1 MCSRVPSVNKILFF
15 SRSIPPIWLA
25 AFLYFAMK
33 GNSDA
38 PPPNLPLFALVASG
52 TIYHLVYSQ
61 ALVRRRVAEY
71 RGLLGSILAVALAIL
86 VSECNAQ
93 FAGLAPPHAL
103 PRQVALL
110 LCIPALMLF
119 LLEPRHMA
127 WVVGLFAA
135 VCAWNFFMMPIE
147 AVWGAKV
154 SWHTIYLTPREAGPF
169 KYQAAGLAIAAF
181 YFPGFM
187 LGLFYLAWGPVFQKR
202 VFAQAGIPRGLMVAM
217 PVLWLIPVICV
228 QSRSALAGAL
238 AAALLLLASQG
249 RARNLL
255 VWASIGLLAA
265 AGAAFYW
272 YLFTEGKSGADL
284 RIAYLKFYIS
294 KSLDWNWLA
303 TGRSFYYD
311 PKLIAPGWQALD
323 HSHNDFVQVLYSWG
337 LVTLIAYL
345 AFWAALLRLIY
356 SRFLVHKEYWPLAA
370 LVAVLPS
377 MQTDLGLHHFE
388 KTMFLVIL
396 TSFCVVFSEW
406 DAQRRQRL
414 EPSRPEAEPQ
424 PAPLPQPVSVRP

>member
-1 MCSRVPSVNKILFF
+1 VFTRAHSVNKIHFF
-15 SRSIPPIWLA
+15 SRSIPPVWLA

-38 PPPNLPLFALVASG
+38 PPPNLPLFSLVASG

-61 ALVRRRVAEY
+61 ALTRRLLAEY
-71 RGLLGSILAVALAIL
+71 RWLLGSALTVALAIL

-93 FAGLAPPHAL
+93 FAGLAPAHPL

-110 LCIPALMLF
+110 LCIPALTLF
-119 LLEPRHMA
+119 LLERRYMA

-135 VCAWNFFMMPIE
+135 VCAWNLFMMPIE
-147 AVWGAKV
+147 AVSGAKV
-154 SWHTIYLTPREAGPF
+154 SWHTIYLIPREAGPF

-187 LGLFYLAWGPVFQKR
+187 LGLFYLAWGPVFEKR
-202 VFAQAGIPRGLMVAM
+202 VFAQANIPRGLMLAM
-217 PVLWLIPVICV
+217 PALWLIPVICAH
-228 QSRSALAGAL
+228 SRSAFAGAL
-238 AAALLLLASQG
+238 AAALLILAAQG

-255 VWASIGLLAA
+255 AWASIGLLTAA
-265 AGAAFYW
+265 AAALYW

-284 RIAYLKFYIS
+284 RIAYLKFYLS

-311 PKLIAPGWQALD
+311 PQLVAPGWQPLD
-323 HSHNDFVQVLYSWG
+323 HSHNDFVQILYSWG
-337 LVTLIAYL
+337 LVTLVAYA

-356 SRFLVHKEYWPLAA
+356 SRFLVNKEYWPLAA

-396 TSFCVVFSEW
+396 ASFCVVFSEW
-406 DAQRRQRL
+406 DAQHQRRL
-414 EPSRPEAEPQ
+414 EPSTVTPGPLRQ
-424 PAPLPQPVSVRP
+424 PA